1 MICCRWGERQLLR
14 LHVTNSR
21 IIPHRIIYATIH
33 LSTSDLSTSDQIALT
48 ASRHCTLHHAIL
60 SPKLAHDPD
69 RSNYISSHV
78 VTSQLIAVNV
88 SHRYLTFTH

>member
-14 LHVTNSR
+14 LYVTNSR
-21 IIPHRIIYATIH
+21 IIPHRIIYVTIH
-33 LSTSDLSTSDQIALT
+33 LSTSDHVALT
-48 ASRHCTLHHAIL
+48 ESRHYALRHATL
-60 SPKLAHDPD
+60 SPKLAHGPD
-69 RSNYISSHV
+69 QSNYISSHV